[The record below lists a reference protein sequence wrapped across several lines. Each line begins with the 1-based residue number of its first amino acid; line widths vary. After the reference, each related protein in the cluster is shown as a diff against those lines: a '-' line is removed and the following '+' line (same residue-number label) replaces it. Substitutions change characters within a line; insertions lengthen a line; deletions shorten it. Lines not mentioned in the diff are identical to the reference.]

1 VDKAKDVFLISK
13 EEDFDLICSP
23 VRASVLEMLV
33 AFGPM
38 PVREIAERMGRSA
51 TLIHHH
57 VGILY
62 RGGLLREHEREKRGK
77 HVERIFALTTEDWR
91 YDFETHPEVMAAGM
105 IRIARIWGRHAERLL
120 TKALKKNRK
129 FSISMQRFLTTRAE
143 TGHLSEQAAQSVR
156 DHLTAIRRIFEQE
169 RRRDGGTPFH
179 IFWNYFPLAEDSPK
193 EKNSP
198 SPTASAKPKAKRPK
212 SKPKPAKTIKKAV
225 TKSLRN
231 R

>member
-1 VDKAKDVFLISK
+1 MDKAKDVFLISK

-129 FSISMQRFLTTRAE
+129 FSIPMQRFLTTRAE
-143 TGHLSEQAAQSVR
+143 TGHLSESAAQSVR
-156 DHLTAIRRIFEQE
+156 DHLVAIRRIFEQE
-169 RRRDGGTPFH
+169 RRREGGTPFH
-179 IFWNYFPLAEDSPK
+179 VFWNYYPMAVDSPK
-193 EKNSP
+193 EKKSARP
-198 SPTASAKPKAKRPK
+198 PASAKPKTKRPK
-212 SKPKPAKTIKKAV
+212 SNARVAKTNKRA
-225 TKSLRN
+225 SPRSQ
-231 R
+231 RDQ

>member
-23 VRASVLEMLV
+23 VRASVLEILV

-38 PVREIAERMGRSA
+38 PVREIAERLGRSA

-57 VGILY
+57 VGILF
-62 RGGLLREHEREKRGK
+62 RGGLLREHAREKRGK
-77 HVERIFALTTEDWR
+77 HMERIYAVTTEDWR
-91 YDFETHPEVMAAGM
+91 YDFETHPEVMATGM

-156 DHLTAIRRIFEQE
+156 DHLTAIRHIFEQE
-169 RRRDGGTPFH
+169 RRRDGGAPFH
-179 IFWNYFPLAEDSPK
+179 IFWNYFPMAVDSPK
-193 EKNSP
+193 EKESSRP
-198 SPTASAKPKAKRPK
+198 ASNVKPKTQRPK
-212 SKPKPAKTIKKAV
+212 SKHKASKTNKKVSAKSARK
-225 TKSLRN
+225 R
-231 R
+231 

>member
-1 VDKAKDVFLISK
+1 MDKTKNVFLISK

-23 VRASVLEMLV
+23 VRASVLEILV

-38 PVREIAERMGRSA
+38 PVREIAARLGRSA

-57 VGILY
+57 VGILF
-62 RGGLLREHEREKRGK
+62 RGGLLREHATEKRGK
-77 HVERIFALTTEDWR
+77 HVERIYAVTTEDWR
-91 YDFETHPEVMAAGM
+91 YDFETHPEAMAKGM

-129 FSISMQRFLTTRAE
+129 FTLSMQRFLTTRAE

-156 DHLTAIRRIFEQE
+156 DHLGAIRRIFEQE
-169 RRRDGGTPFH
+169 RRREGGTPFH
-179 IFWNYFPLAEDSPK
+179 VFWNYFPMAEDSPK
-193 EKNSP
+193 EKNSARP
-198 SPTASAKPKAKRPK
+198 IAIAKSKAKRPK
-212 SKPKPAKTIKKAV
+212 AKPKPAKTIKKTVA
-225 TKSLRN
+225 KSTRN

>member
-1 VDKAKDVFLISK
+1 MDKAKDVFLISK

-23 VRASVLEMLV
+23 VRASVLEILV

-38 PVREIAERMGRSA
+38 PVREIAERLGRSA

-57 VGILY
+57 VGILF
-62 RGGLLREHEREKRGK
+62 RGGLLREHAREKRGK
-77 HVERIFALTTEDWR
+77 HMERIYAVTTEDWR
-91 YDFETHPEVMAAGM
+91 YDFETHPEVMATGM

-156 DHLTAIRRIFEQE
+156 DHLTAIRHIFEQE
-169 RRRDGGTPFH
+169 RRRDGGAPFH
-179 IFWNYFPLAEDSPK
+179 IFWNYFPMAVDSPK
-193 EKNSP
+193 EKESSRP
-198 SPTASAKPKAKRPK
+198 ASNVKPKTQRPK
-212 SKPKPAKTIKKAV
+212 SKHKASKTNKKVSAKSARK
-225 TKSLRN
+225 R
-231 R
+231 